1 MDSLKLYP
9 HQMEAAM
16 AAISDLRLTGKAM
29 IVLATGLGKTM
40 TAGYVAKQFCGVS
53 GRILF
58 LVHNNGILRQAPKD
72 FCRLFSADSFSFVN
86 GEEKDLSGRIIFAT
100 FQSLGKLLHSM
111 PPNTFDLVVVDEGH
125 HAEAEE
131 WALVVEHF
139 DAPRLCLTATPDRMD
154 GKDIRRLFGNESYSL
169 GLPQALARGLLPKVT
184 YRFVTDS
191 TFSKHELDRIV
202 HEIKVEGRR
211 DISVADLNRRLF
223 VAPRDEEIVAILE
236 QNPLQRAVF
245 CRTIVHAERM
255 AELLPLARAYHSG
268 YSNIQNEETFKLFK
282 ERILR
287 YITVVDAF
295 NEGLS
300 APSVEGAAFLRTT
313 ESKRIYFQ
321 QLGRVLHSDVE
332 EVNILDF
339 AGSVERIKMGRE
351 FHDEIEV
358 SAGKTTTTNLKGEH
372 VHVDDLAKFVFDEKL
387 SDLMDIVG
395 RLEMPFYTY
404 EEARVRVQEMGI
416 NTVTEYAVRYSEDP
430 RLPCSPHDVY
440 SAEWT
445 RWPVFLGKSQRINFY
460 TYEEAQ
466 AKVRAMKIR
475 TSGEYTSR
483 YKEDFQLPSNPNNQ
497 YEASWKGWEKFL
509 GTELYSY
516 AEARVR
522 AQEMG
527 ITASTEYRRRF
538 SEDIRLPSSPEQF
551 YASEWVDWA
560 TFLNQKVEE
569 IVHYTYEEAKKRV
582 REMGI
587 RTAQEYMLRYKED
600 PRLWSNPHQMKVY
613 ALEWESWPEFLGTK
627 KRPIRKANFYTYKE
641 AKIRVREMGIRSQKE
656 YQFRYQEDPRLPS
669 TPFRTYSS
677 SGWVDFGTFLGTK

>member
-1 MDSLKLYP
+1 
-9 HQMEAAM
+9 MEAAT
-16 AAISDLRLTGKAM
+16 AAISDLRLSRRAM

-40 TAGYVAKQFCGVS
+40 TAGYVADQFCGVS

-72 FCRLFSADSFSFVN
+72 FCRFFAQKHFSFVN
-86 GEEKDLSGRIIFAT
+86 GEEKDPSGRIVFAT
-100 FQSLGKLLHSM
+100 FQSLAKLLSAV
-111 PPNTFDLVVVDEGH
+111 PSDTFDLVVVDEGH
-125 HAEAEE
+125 HAEAEG
-131 WALVVEHF
+131 WAPVVEHF

-154 GKDIRRLFGNESYSL
+154 GKDIRRLFGGESYSL
-169 GLPQALARGLLPKVT
+169 ALPQALARGLLPRVA

-191 TFSKHELDRIV
+191 SFSKEELARIV
-202 HEIKVEGRR
+202 REVKEEGRR

-236 QNPLQRAVF
+236 QHPLQRAVF
-245 CRTIVHAERM
+245 CRTIIHAERM
-255 AELLPLARAYHSG
+255 AELLPFARAYHSG
-268 YSNIQNEETFKLFK
+268 YSNTQNEETFNLFK
-282 ERILR
+282 ERKLR
-287 YITVVDAF
+287 YVTVVDAF

-313 ESKRIYFQ
+313 ESKRIYLQ
-321 QLGRVLHSDVE
+321 QLGRVLHSDLE

-358 SAGKTTTTNLKGEH
+358 SAGKVTATNLKGEH
-372 VHVDDLAKFVFDEKL
+372 VHVDDLAKFVFDEEL
-387 SDLMDIVG
+387 TDLMDIVG

-404 EEARVRVQEMGI
+404 EEASVRAQEMGI
-416 NTVTEYAVRYSEDP
+416 NTVTEYEARYHEDP
-430 RLPCSPHDVY
+430 RLPCSPHVVY
-440 SAEWT
+440 STKWT

-466 AKVRAMKIR
+466 EKVRAMKIK
-475 TSGEYTSR
+475 TCYEYAAR

-497 YEASWKGWEKFL
+497 YKAFWKGWENFL
-509 GTELYSY
+509 GTEPYSY

-522 AQEMG
+522 AREMG
-527 ITASTEYRRRF
+527 VTTSIEYRRRY
-538 SEDIRLPSSPEQF
+538 SEDPRLPSDPAQS
-551 YASEWVDWA
+551 YVSEWVDWA
-560 TFLNQKVEE
+560 TFLGRKTEE
-569 IVHYTYEEAKKRV
+569 VNYYSYQEAKVRV

-587 RTAQEYMLRYKED
+587 RTTAEHKLRYKED
-600 PRLWSNPHQMKVY
+600 IRLWSNPNKAY
-613 ALEWESWPEFLGTK
+613 SLEWESWPEFLGTK
-627 KRPIRKANFYTYKE
+627 KRPIRKAGFYTYDE
-641 AKIRVREMGIRSQKE
+641 AKVRVREMGIRSQKE
-656 YQFRYQEDPRLPS
+656 YQSRYQEDPRLPS